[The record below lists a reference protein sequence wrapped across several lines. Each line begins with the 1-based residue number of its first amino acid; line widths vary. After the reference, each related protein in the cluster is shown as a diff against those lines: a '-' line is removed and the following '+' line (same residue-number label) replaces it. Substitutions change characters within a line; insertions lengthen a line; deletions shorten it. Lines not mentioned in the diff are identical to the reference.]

1 MKLSKVWM
9 IASLIIITVLSI
21 ITNSSIIQ
29 IVAAI
34 CGVIYV
40 FGTATENRYGQL
52 FGMVNS
58 GLYGIIM
65 FNNKIFGT
73 AIYDFIYCIPIQ
85 IYTFIN
91 WGKNKQGEEK
101 TKVSTYTKS
110 QRAIILLLTILLVS
124 IYCIIVTKFN
134 FQFALIDGISII
146 LGVVGLYMTSKIKLE
161 QWYVFIV
168 SNIAM
173 LVLWSVKTIEDISNL
188 PMLLMWII
196 YFVNNSYGLFSWSG
210 KIKLENNEQKS

>member
-146 LGVVGLYMTSKIKLE
+146 LGVVGLYMTSKKKLE

-173 LVLWSVKTIEDISNL
+173 FVLWSIKTVEDISNL

-196 YFVNNSYGLFSWSG
+196 YFVNNSYGLFSWSR